1 MKTYIKFLTIIF
13 YKSLLFVS
21 TIMFSLV
28 FILNLLSELEFFK
41 DLNVNNFFLIFLS
54 FLNSPDMIFQM
65 FPFIF
70 LLTTQLFFIKLFNN
84 NEIEIFKYSGLKNS
98 KILIIIS
105 LLSIITGILISLLF
119 YNLSSNLK
127 NLYLELKSPY
137 ATDGKYLAVI
147 TKNGLWIKDEINDK
161 IIITNSSEINNTFLI
176 NNFITEFD
184 KNYSVLRNLKSEKI
198 DISSNEWEVLNVK
211 IFKNNDY
218 EIKDLIK
225 IKTNFD
231 YKRINSLYSDL
242 SSLNMLQLYEL
253 RNNYKKLNYSLT
265 EIDLQFLKL
274 LSFPLFLLLITI
286 FSSLLMFRVK
296 RYSSSTFQI
305 SLGLF
310 LSVII
315 YYANN
320 FFYVLGS
327 TEKLS
332 LMTSVFTPLLALII
346 INSLMLNRINEK

>member
-184 KNYSVLRNLKSEKI
+184 KNYSVIRNLKSEKI
-198 DISSNEWEVLNVK
+198 DISTNVWEVLNVK

-225 IKTNFD
+225 INTNFD
-231 YKRINSLYSDL
+231 YKRINSLYSNL

-327 TEKLS
+327 TEKLP
-332 LMTSVFTPLLALII
+332 LMISIFAPLLALII
-346 INSLMLNRINEK
+346 INSLMLNGINEK

>member
-176 NNFITEFD
+176 TNFITEFD

-198 DISSNEWEVLNVK
+198 NISTNEWEVLNVK

-332 LMTSVFTPLLALII
+332 LMTSVFTPLLALLI